1 MRQRNPVEP
10 AHASSERS
18 ALRAVA
24 RSPSET
30 ARYGRTSTAARAR
43 RRALVAVKLVAGTLR
58 SVLCTVLAAGFALT
72 PDARAIHGAV
82 FPPPGG
88 GDGGGSGVPQAP
100 PAPSPPA
107 PGPPAPGPAPA
118 GPKGPATGP
127 GPIPGAVPTWT
138 PGNQSPFA
146 TGGEL
151 GLEPTSWQLWWRYN
165 RDSFLDLKTR
175 VESMHPSTGGDSRA
189 RSEDRLEHGIAVA
202 REALTTAKQRDLVSS
217 LLVALARSCDDSARE
232 RGTEVARVIAPFAA
246 DPDQEIGETA
256 AAALGI
262 LRHTAAIPD
271 LVALLHDDEAGRKLA
286 GGRVSTRTRAFAAYG
301 LGIAAARSEREDV
314 HAFIAHHLQ
323 RELESSRGAASV
335 DVPAACVIAL
345 GLVPLPS
352 DEDAVSI
359 RPRTSRALAAIPP
372 RSRAAQAAALV
383 RFLADKN
390 RPDGARAHVPDALA
404 RLGENADPDLR
415 DEIARELTA
424 ILDRKSRE
432 DDGVLRGAVLAIGRL
447 ADCDADGADVR
458 MRIALRRAV
467 DASDMQARLFALI
480 SMAQVAVRPGT
491 SEDPSAVQSDVQSLL
506 LERLARGRNRERSWA
521 ALALGILEHGR
532 AVQARSQQ
540 GGAVQGRAFQG
551 RVFQGREIPPAV
563 RAGLRR
569 ALLDAGAPDQ
579 VGAIAIAIGLCGDR
593 SSTKELLAKL
603 DDVRDPVGRGHIA
616 TALGLLG
623 APEAV
628 KPLRAILAKSRFQ
641 PDLMRE
647 TAIALALLGDTD
659 LETTL
664 LEELR
669 SAKSLASQAGVARA
683 LGFAGTLS
691 TLDPLAKMVRDTSL
705 TSGARAF
712 AAVALGMV
720 CDRER
725 LPWNAFLAAGVNYPS
740 APATLSDGQAGILDI
755 L

>member
-1 MRQRNPVEP
+1 M
-10 AHASSERS
+10 
-18 ALRAVA
+18 RAVA
-24 RSPSET
+24 RPPSET
-30 ARYGRTSTAARAR
+30 ARLERKSAGSRAQRRT
-43 RRALVAVKLVAGTLR
+43 LVPKSFTSLFTSRFTWLF
-58 SVLCTVLAAGFALT
+58 TVLAVVFALM

-82 FPPPGG
+82 FPPPSGDPGG
-88 GDGGGSGVPQAP
+88 GDVLP
-100 PAPSPPA
+100 PAPPTPRPPGPA
-107 PGPPAPGPAPA
+107 PLAPPSPAPA

-127 GPIPGAVPTWT
+127 LPTPGAVPTGT
-138 PGNQSPFA
+138 PRYLIPSA

-175 VESMHPSTGGDSRA
+175 VETMRPSTGGDSHA
-189 RSEDRLEHGIAVA
+189 RSADRLEHGIAVA
-202 REALTTAKQRDLVSS
+202 REALATAKQRDFVSS
-217 LLVALARSCDDSARE
+217 LLVALARSCDDSAHE
-232 RGTEVARVIAPFAA
+232 RGSEIARIIAPFAA

-271 LVALLHDDEAGRKLA
+271 LVALLHDDEAGRQLA
-286 GGRVSTRTRAFAAYG
+286 GGRVSSRTRAFAAYG
-301 LGIAAARSEREDV
+301 LGIAAARSERKDV

-323 RELESSRGAASV
+323 RELETPRKSASV

-352 DEDAVSI
+352 EEDAVSI
-359 RPRTSRALAAIPP
+359 RPRDSRALVGIPP
-372 RSRAAQAAALV
+372 RSRTAQAAALV
-383 RFLADKN
+383 RFLSDKN
-390 RPDGARAHVPDALA
+390 SPEGARAHVPDALA
-404 RLGENADPDLR
+404 RLGEGAAPELR

-424 ILDRKSRE
+424 ILDRNSRQ
-432 DDGVLRGAVLAIGRL
+432 DDSVLRGAVLAIGRL
-447 ADCDADGADVR
+447 ADSDEDGADLR

-480 SMAQVAVRPGT
+480 SMAQVAVRAGS
-491 SEDPSAVQSDVQSLL
+491 SENPSAVQTEVQSLL

-532 AVQARSQQ
+532 TASLPAGQV
-540 GGAVQGRAFQG
+540 
-551 RVFQGREIPPAV
+551 REISPAV

-569 ALLDAGAPDQ
+569 ALLDAGSPEQ
-579 VGAIAIAIGLCGDR
+579 VGAVAIAIGLSGDR
-593 SSTKELLAKL
+593 STTKELLAKL
-603 DDVRDPVGRGHIA
+603 ADVRDPIGRGHVA
-616 TALGLLG
+616 TALGILG

-628 KPLRAILAKSRFQ
+628 APLRAILAKSRFQ

-647 TAIALALLGDTD
+647 TSIALALLGDTEV
-659 LETTL
+659 ETLL

-683 LGFAGTLS
+683 LGFAGSLS

-725 LPWNAFLAAGVNYPS
+725 MPWNAFLAAGVNYPS
-740 APATLSDGQAGILDI
+740 APSTLSDGQAGILDI